1 MTRGAAAKN
10 TPKTEVAT
18 VSNNLP
24 ATMDASML
32 AADAGIGREQM
43 SITDMALPYLQILQ
57 SLSPQVKKSS
67 PQRVDGAEEGDIFN
81 TVTQELFASEDGI
94 NVIPCAFQKAW
105 VEWAPRDSG
114 GGWIASHSN
123 DQILNHC
130 NRNEQGLDVRKDNGN
145 IIVPTFYYYVLM
157 LKDNGGFEPAIIS
170 MARTQMKIGRK
181 WNSLMSSLQ
190 VMGPQGLFNPPMF
203 AQKFHVTTEAVS
215 NAKGEWCN
223 WKLRAD
229 GLVDDAGLYQVAKKF
244 AEQVRTGAIKASAP
258 PTEGDDVDTHGDSGV
273 F

>member
-1 MTRGAAAKN
+1 MATKAAKE

-18 VSNNLP
+18 VSNSLP

-32 AADAGIGREQM
+32 AADAGIGRESM
-43 SITDMALPYLQILQ
+43 SITDMALPYLLILQ

-114 GGWIASHSN
+114 GGWIASHSS

-130 NRNEQGLDVRKDNGN
+130 NRNEQGFDVRKDNGN
-145 IIVPTFYYYVLM
+145 IIVPTFNYAGRPQVEQL
-157 LKDNGGFEPAIIS
+157 DVQPAGHRP
-170 MARTQMKIGRK
+170 ARSVQSAHVRPE
-181 WNSLMSSLQ
+181 
-190 VMGPQGLFNPPMF
+190 VPCHDRVCVECQG
-203 AQKFHVTTEAVS
+203 
-215 NAKGEWCN
+215 
-223 WKLRAD
+223 
-229 GLVDDAGLYQVAKKF
+229 
-244 AEQVRTGAIKASAP
+244 
-258 PTEGDDVDTHGDSGV
+258 
-273 F
+273 